1 MNNGKK
7 GKIKID
13 MINVLS
19 KSKLDI
25 ENKDKILEERTIT
38 DNANITERND
48 SVSGSHYKFNSS
60 KRSRSKQGR
69 ASLLME
75 KVNSRTKDKQDGERP
90 DSALIL

>member
-1 MNNGKK
+1 MANRK

-38 DNANITERND
+38 DNGNLTERND
-48 SVSGSHYKFNSS
+48 SVSNSNYKFNSS
-60 KRSRSKQGR
+60 KRSKSK
-69 ASLLME
+69 
-75 KVNSRTKDKQDGERP
+75 
-90 DSALIL
+90 